1 MTPAKKKPSSGG
13 RKSSSAGRK
22 PATGGRNSAPR
33 KPSAARAASAS
44 RGRKTSSPRS
54 VAPSRSTASP
64 RSAAPASAGMQA
76 QQAPARSLRVGT
88 LQPAPGAMRDR
99 KRRGLGTASGLG
111 GTSGRGHKGQRARK
125 SGNSPRW
132 FEGGQMPIQ
141 RRLPK
146 RGFTNTQRVPHQVV
160 NVVSLSARF
169 SAGDAVNR
177 ETLKAKR
184 LIDRSDLPVKIL
196 GSGDVTMALQVSV
209 DRISTSAR
217 QKIEAAGGTVTLP
230 EVRTHRPR
238 GVKKTRV

>member
-1 MTPAKKKPSSGG
+1 MTPAKKPTSG
-13 RKSSSAGRK
+13 RKASSAGRK
-22 PATGGRNSAPR
+22 PAAGARKSTPARKPSGARASSAPR
-33 KPSAARAASAS
+33 PRTSSAPSSRSKAPRATSGSGAAPTTGAPVSAAAS
-44 RGRKTSSPRS
+44 
-54 VAPSRSTASP
+54 
-64 RSAAPASAGMQA
+64 
-76 QQAPARSLRVGT
+76 SLRVGT
-88 LQPAPGAMRDR
+88 LRPAAGAMHER

-160 NVVSLSARF
+160 NVVSLSRF

-209 DRISTSAR
+209 DRISASAR

-238 GVKKTRV
+238 GVKKARV

>member
-1 MTPAKKKPSSGG
+1 MTPAKKPTSG
-13 RKSSSAGRK
+13 RKAPSAGRK
-22 PATGGRNSAPR
+22 PAAGARKSAPSRKPSGTRASSAPR
-33 KPSAARAASAS
+33 QRKSSAPSSRSKAPRTASAV
-44 RGRKTSSPRS
+44 P
-54 VAPSRSTASP
+54 VSTG
-64 RSAAPASAGMQA
+64 APASA
-76 QQAPARSLRVGT
+76 PSLRVGT
-88 LQPAPGAMRDR
+88 LRPAAGAMHER

-160 NVVSLSARF
+160 NVVSLSRF
-169 SAGDAVNR
+169 SAGEAVNR

-238 GVKKTRV
+238 GVKKARV

>member
-1 MTPAKKKPSSGG
+1 
-13 RKSSSAGRK
+13 
-22 PATGGRNSAPR
+22 
-33 KPSAARAASAS
+33 
-44 RGRKTSSPRS
+44 
-54 VAPSRSTASP
+54 
-64 RSAAPASAGMQA
+64 
-76 QQAPARSLRVGT
+76 
-88 LQPAPGAMRDR
+88 MRER
-99 KRRGLGTASGLG
+99 KRRGLGTASGIG

-160 NVVSLSARF
+160 NVVSLTRF
-169 SAGDAVNR
+169 SAGEAVNR

-238 GVKKTRV
+238 GVKKARV

>member
-1 MTPAKKKPSSGG
+1 MTPAKKRTSSGARPSAPIA
-13 RKSSSAGRK
+13 RKTAAKAKAAAAARK
-22 PATGGRNSAPR
+22 PAA
-33 KPSAARAASAS
+33 KRAAPAP
-44 RGRKTSSPRS
+44 RGRKGTPAPR
-54 VAPSRSTASP
+54 AR
-64 RSAAPASAGMQA
+64 RSAPPRTATPASTGTA
-76 QQAPARSLRVGT
+76 APARSLRVGT
-88 LQPAPGAMRDR
+88 LKPAAGAMHDR

-160 NVVSLSARF
+160 NVVSLSSRF
-169 SAGDAVNR
+169 SAGETVNR

-184 LIDRSDLPVKIL
+184 LIDRSDLAVKIL
-196 GSGDVTMALQVSV
+196 GSGDVTVALQVSV
-209 DRISTSAR
+209 DRISASAR

-230 EVRTHRPR
+230 EARVYRPR
-238 GVKKTRV
+238 GVKKARV

>member
-1 MTPAKKKPSSGG
+1 MTPAKKKPASGA
-13 RKSSSAGRK
+13 RKSASSGRK
-22 PATGGRNSAPR
+22 PAAGGRNSAPR
-33 KPSAARAASAS
+33 KPSGARAASAS
-44 RGRKTSSPRS
+44 RGRKSAPASRGRS
-54 VAPSRSTASP
+54 AASP
-64 RSAAPASAGMQA
+64 RSAAPASAEMQVS
-76 QQAPARSLRVGT
+76 APSLRVGT
-88 LQPAPGAMRDR
+88 LRPAAGAMRER

-160 NVVSLSARF
+160 NVVSLTRF
-169 SAGDAVNR
+169 SAGEAVNR

-196 GSGDVTMALQVSV
+196 GSGDVTVALQVSV

-238 GVKKTRV
+238 GVKKERSKPNE